1 MSPQK
6 RLTFTIILVI
16 ITLAAFGIFTWVRQL
31 PLTAK
36 ITVEAVPI
44 GVSIKINGNPAKN
57 GVNKVRPGMYEVTAS
72 RQGFTDNSQVVKVN
86 KGSTHFLGFILAPNS
101 PSTADWYTK
110 HPDDQQKS
118 QDISSKSNDALAQ
131 QLTEKNLIVQNL
143 PFIDN
148 RSGFRIDYGPSP
160 AHPTD
165 AGAVA
170 ITITT
175 TGTQQAKDAALGWL
189 RFMGYDPTKLEIV
202 YKTF

>member
-148 RSGFRIDYGPSP
+148 RSSGIGGGRRP
-160 AHPTD
+160 AH
-165 AGAVA
+165 
-170 ITITT
+170 
-175 TGTQQAKDAALGWL
+175 
-189 RFMGYDPTKLEIV
+189 
-202 YKTF
+202 